1 MTEYQVTYRLNGIKH
16 LATKLE
22 NRESAVQLIKKLK
35 HICKTFNWDLT
46 EISIKEVG

>member
-1 MTEYQVTYRLNGIKH
+1 MTEYWVTYRLNGIKH

-22 NRESAVQLIKKLK
+22 DRESAVQLVKKLK

-46 EISIKEVG
+46 EISVKEIG